1 LNVATTNKKKEQKMN
16 ERETQETRIE
26 HILGDDNLNVSNE
39 SLVKYLAYLKNNI
52 IIPCELTGSDDFQW
66 EEFYILGPGD
76 KNEYEELKK
85 TRPSYKDIYTFISID
100 EQIEDMPGLMVK
112 VKRISDRKQFVLPLV
127 DLKVTNTKSPNFQL
141 IDDYADWYV
150 NY

>member
-1 LNVATTNKKKEQKMN
+1 MTDYEA
-16 ERETQETRIE
+16 QEIRIE
-26 HILGDDNLNVSNE
+26 QILGEDNINVSDE
-39 SLVKYLAYLKNNI
+39 SLVMYRSYLQNNI
-52 IIPCELTGSDDFQW
+52 IIPCELTGREDFRW
-66 EEFYILGPGD
+66 EEYYILGPGD
-76 KNEYEELKK
+76 KKEYEELKK
-85 TRPSYKDIYTFISID
+85 TRPSYKDVFTFMSFD

-127 DLKVTNTKSPNFQL
+127 DLKVTDKKSPNFQL

>member
-1 LNVATTNKKKEQKMN
+1 MTDYEA
-16 ERETQETRIE
+16 QEIRIE
-26 HILGDDNLNVSNE
+26 QILGEDNINVSDE
-39 SLVKYLAYLKNNI
+39 SLVMYRSYLQNNI
-52 IIPCELTGSDDFQW
+52 IIPCELTGREDFRW
-66 EEFYILGPGD
+66 EEYYILGPGD
-76 KNEYEELKK
+76 KKEYEELKK
-85 TRPSYKDIYTFISID
+85 TRPSYKDVFTFMSFD

-127 DLKVTNTKSPNFQL
+127 DLKITDNKSPNFQL

>member
-1 LNVATTNKKKEQKMN
+1 MTDYEA
-16 ERETQETRIE
+16 QEIRIE
-26 HILGDDNLNVSNE
+26 QILGEDNINVSDE
-39 SLVKYLAYLKNNI
+39 SLVMYRSYLQNNI
-52 IIPCELTGSDDFQW
+52 IIPCELTGREDFRW
-66 EEFYILGPGD
+66 EEYYILGPGD
-76 KNEYEELKK
+76 KKEYEELKK
-85 TRPSYKDIYTFISID
+85 TRPSYKDVFTFMSFD

-127 DLKVTNTKSPNFQL
+127 DLKVTDTKSPNFQL